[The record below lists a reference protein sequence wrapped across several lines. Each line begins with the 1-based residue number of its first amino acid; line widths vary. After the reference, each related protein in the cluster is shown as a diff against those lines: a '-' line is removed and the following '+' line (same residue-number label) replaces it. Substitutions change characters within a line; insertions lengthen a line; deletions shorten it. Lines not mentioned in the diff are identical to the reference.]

1 RNLIAADAVLSTE
14 DIDNLIFLPGFTTA
28 EEVTNISGR
37 GVGMDVVKR
46 NIQKL
51 GGRVSLRSE
60 PGQGSTVVLT
70 LPLTL
75 AVLEG
80 MIVRAGTECYVIPIA
95 SIVECRA
102 SWQNDVGEVPG
113 FGEVLDL
120 RGNYV
125 GLVHLNRVFGDAT
138 AAVPPQ
144 SVAIIAEIEG
154 GGQIALT
161 VDEIVGQQQVVIK
174 SIADNLD
181 PVAGIAGA
189 TILGDG
195 RVALILD
202 VTEIVIWSSRFFG
215 RRACRAPSSI
225 VSGLSPRP
233 MLESGF
239 PNRSATWFT
248 AGFRSG

>member
-1 RNLIAADAVLSTE
+1 
-14 DIDNLIFLPGFTTA
+14 
-28 EEVTNISGR
+28 
-37 GVGMDVVKR
+37 MDVVKR
-46 NIQKL
+46 NIQRL

-80 MIVRAGTECYVIPIA
+80 MIVRAAAESYVIPIA

-102 SWQNDVGEVPG
+102 SWQRDVGEVPG
-113 FGEVLDL
+113 FGEVLKV
-120 RGNYV
+120 RGSYV
-125 GLVHLNRVFGDAT
+125 ELIHLNRVFGSS
-138 AAVPPQ
+138 AAPCKQQ

-154 GGQIALT
+154 GGHIALL

-174 SIADNLD
+174 SITDNLD
-181 PVAGIAGA
+181 PVPGIAGA

-202 VTEIVIWSSRFFG
+202 ATEISRLNASGSKG
-215 RRACRAPSSI
+215 RRH
-225 VSGLSPRP
+225 
-233 MLESGF
+233 F
-239 PNRSATWFT
+239 PNPEFDRRNVA
-248 AGFRSG
+248 